1 MLTTKKERNDNMEN
15 ILEFIRPEL
24 FILVVFLYCVGM
36 FLKINEAFNKN
47 WMIPYILLAVSFV
60 ITLAYVSIFLG
71 EGFGAQVIVAVIIQA
86 VLIAAVTVFG
96 NELIKQVLVK
106 RRE

>member
-1 MLTTKKERNDNMEN
+1 MEN
-15 ILEFIRPEL
+15 ILQFIRPEL
-24 FILVVFLYCVGM
+24 FIIIIFLYCIGL
-36 FLKINEAFNKN
+36 FLKLWQGFKQE

-60 ITLAYVSIFLG
+60 ITLAYVGIVLG
-71 EGFGAQVIVAVIIQA
+71 EGFAPPVIIAVIIQA

-106 RRE
+106 RKE